1 MDPFTMQEFLTLIA
15 DNNARFWPVAL
26 IAYALGIA
34 AVVLLLRRA
43 RFASAFAAAVL
54 ALYWL
59 WAGVVF
65 NGFAFSRL
73 WPGAV
78 GVAVLFVIQA
88 VLLAVT
94 GVWKRQLR
102 FSVTTDV
109 TGVVG
114 GLAILYATVGYPAV
128 AALMGRGYPQSLLL
142 GLTPCPT
149 VVLALGWLLWSCR
162 PLPKALLVIPVLIA
176 LAMGGMAA
184 SLGIV
189 EDFGLVITAVV
200 AAGLLL
206 ARDRK
211 VGHGLKVGTQGST

>member
-15 DNNARFWPVAL
+15 DNNTRFWPVAL

-43 RFASAFAAAVL
+43 KVASAFAAAVL
-54 ALYWL
+54 ALFWL
-59 WAGVVF
+59 WAGVMF
-65 NGFAFSRL
+65 NALVFSRL

-78 GVAVLFVIQA
+78 GIAVLFVIQA
-88 VLLAVT
+88 GLLAVT
-94 GVWKRQLR
+94 GVWKSQLR

-109 TGVVG
+109 AGVVG

-149 VVLALGWLLWSCR
+149 VVFTLGWLLWSCR

-211 VGHGLKVGTQGST
+211 VGHSLKVGAQGST